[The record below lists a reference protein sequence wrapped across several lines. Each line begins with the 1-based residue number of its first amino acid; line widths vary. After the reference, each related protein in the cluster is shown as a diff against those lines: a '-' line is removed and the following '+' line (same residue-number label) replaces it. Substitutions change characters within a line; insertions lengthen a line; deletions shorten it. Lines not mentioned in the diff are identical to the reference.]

1 MGFEQ
6 GKEVES
12 VEKLREPERE
22 DEVIVDEGREGCE
35 FRGRGKSKIDLNLT
49 CAAP

>member
-12 VEKLREPERE
+12 VEKLREQERE
-22 DEVIVDEGREGCE
+22 DEVIVDEGGKVVSSEGE
-35 FRGRGKSKIDLNLT
+35 GRVKLT
-49 CAAP
+49 